1 MAAAYTE
8 TPDNWHEA
16 EAYFSTDTD
25 DIKRTF
31 YQTDRALFYDA
42 CSFQRHSNL
51 NNRERDI
58 LIRYFKEQG
67 ITIFLTKSILMELS
81 GNRHSLEK
89 RFVDYLKR
97 LNDAGIKVLLFNE
110 EYTFS
115 ILSDCFSSV
124 ERINEYLVWAVRMV
138 YSPVSTI
145 ADALEADSKLNSE
158 VREGKTLKASDLYQR
173 FFSAARGKK
182 EHEDNLGE
190 ELIAICVHILSNLP
204 GVADG
209 KLCVLTDDKGAA
221 GKIDSAMRKTNRE
234 NRGSRIIIFSTP
246 KLVQHMF
253 QELIEMSEDEMVNIL
268 SQGVSDNIVIMGI
281 TDFDLEVDTKISL
294 SCRDLAHKIME
305 PNGIKIVF

>member
-31 YQTDRALFYDA
+31 YQADRVLFYDA

-67 ITIFLTKSILMELS
+67 IAIFLTRSILMELS

-110 EYTFS
+110 EYTYS

-145 ADALEADSKLNSE
+145 ADALGADSKLDSE

-182 EHEDNLGE
+182 EYEDNLGE

-221 GKIDSAMRKTNRE
+221 GKIASAMRKTNRE

-253 QELIEMSEDEMVNIL
+253 QEHVEMSEDEMVNIL